1 MAKSNESKSTRNDG
15 RMTHVSGI
23 IANMQEQTF
32 TTFECDVPY
41 ARSND
46 KLAKSVREV
55 MQLDDA
61 CMVSISEIVQT
72 EKERKIYDTGLLY
85 LSGAEMFLEED
96 EAKERAKEI
105 HGKCVAGKLYEYRT
119 HVFWF
124 DIEEN
129 EYGVTDFDYQTGY
142 NCTAQDARAMLYMR
156 FEELYERK
164 PIAMH
169 VFENQR
175 GFIKHEYTTYY
186 VGSAELFADCE
197 RVVKHREK

>member
-1 MAKSNESKSTRNDG
+1 MTKNNESKNE
-15 RMTHVSGI
+15 RMTKLQGVYVDMFSS
-23 IANMQEQTF
+23 ELEKVE
-32 TTFECDVPY
+32 FEIEIPY
-41 ARSND
+41 ARAEKKQIDAVKKHFGLSES
-46 KLAKSVREV
+46 AGVVITSVIQPE
-55 MQLDDA
+55 
-61 CMVSISEIVQT
+61 T
-72 EKERKIYDTGLLY
+72 ERKIYDTGLLY
-85 LSGAEMFLEED
+85 LSGAEMFQDED

-105 HGKCVAGKLYEYRT
+105 HGKCVAGKLYEYET

-156 FEELYERK
+156 FEEIYRRK

-186 VGSAELFADCE
+186 VGSTELFADCE
-197 RVVKHREK
+197 RDVKHREK